1 MLRPYFVTASDRAPS
16 VARYR
21 VTSPAQSPETK
32 SGSKPKRSPALR
44 VLPPSDNVYETTN
57 GECMDVGGPCER
69 VYCRYHLGASALAN
83 AHNDGET
90 PTCALDVARLGPQ
103 TLNVIG
109 ELLGVSRQRAQQIEA
124 SALGKLKAFAEVNGI
139 DLRQLLAQ
147 FSEGETPTSYLYPE
161 ADGWQTATPKDGSV
175 QTAPVF
181 RVSEEYGSRKKPRE
195 PESNG

>member
-1 MLRPYFVTASDRAPS
+1 MLRSTFIASTERAPT

-21 VTSPAQSPETK
+21 VTPPVQSPAIE
-32 SGSKPKRSPALR
+32 SGSKPKRSLALR
-44 VLPPSDNVYETTN
+44 VLPPSNNVYETTN
-57 GECMDVGGPCER
+57 GECMDAGGPCER

-124 SALGKLKAFAEVNGI
+124 NALGKLKAFAEVNGI
-139 DLRQLLAQ
+139 DLRQLLAE

-161 ADGWQTATPKDGSV
+161 SDGWQTATPKDGSA
-175 QTAPVF
+175 QAAPVF